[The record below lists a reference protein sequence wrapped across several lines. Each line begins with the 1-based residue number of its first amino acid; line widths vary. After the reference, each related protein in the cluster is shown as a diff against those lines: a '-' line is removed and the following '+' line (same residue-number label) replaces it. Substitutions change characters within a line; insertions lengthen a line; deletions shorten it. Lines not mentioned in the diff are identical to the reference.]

1 MAPETRSE
9 ICQSLEDSR
18 VELNNSVAGV
28 SEAQAKTSPA
38 AGRWSV
44 VDCVEHV
51 TTVEQRFLGRLEEAE
66 RLSVARVDKQKE
78 SALMARL
85 PNRSTP
91 VQAPVMVQ
99 PSGRFPTLAD
109 ALAGFHAVRARTIQF
124 AEARAADLSFLALDH
139 VRFGPVNGTEML
151 IIIAGHARRH
161 AAQIREIRA
170 ALGIA

>member
-1 MAPETRSE
+1 MVPETRSE
-9 ICQSLEDSR
+9 IWQSLEDSR
-18 VELNNSVAGV
+18 LEFNNSVAGV
-28 SEAQAKTSPA
+28 SEAQAKTRPA

-51 TTVEQRFLGRLEEAE
+51 TTVEERFLGRLEGAE
-66 RLSVARVDKQKE
+66 RLSVPRVDKQKE
-78 SALMARL
+78 ADLMARL

-91 VQAPVMVQ
+91 LQAPAMVQ

-109 ALAGFHAVRARTIQF
+109 ALAGFNAVRARSIQF
-124 AEARAADLSFLALDH
+124 AEGRAADLSSLALDH
-139 VRFGPVNGTEML
+139 ARFGPVNGTEML